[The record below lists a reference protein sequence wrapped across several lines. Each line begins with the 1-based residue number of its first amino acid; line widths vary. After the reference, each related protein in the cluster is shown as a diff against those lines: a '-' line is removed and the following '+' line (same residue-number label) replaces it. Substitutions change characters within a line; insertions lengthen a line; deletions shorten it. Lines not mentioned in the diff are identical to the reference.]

1 MLLAPRCPTLRA
13 CSRCG
18 PPARRFLQIFRSNG
32 ASSLTLQQKLKLAG
46 GVALGMHCLHDCS
59 PQILRE
65 CSLAFTH
72 ALACQLHAVLLY
84 WQPRG
89 LPLPKI

>member
-1 MLLAPRCPTLRA
+1 MLAPAVALLH
-13 CSRCG
+13 
-18 PPARRFLQIFRSNG
+18 RRFLQIFRSNG

-72 ALACQLHAVLLY
+72 ALACQLHAVLLADSHVSILCLLLL
-84 WQPRG
+84 QTAT
-89 LPLPKI
+89 